1 MSNDGNPPQ
10 VPPGPPPADDD
21 SQQTRIRAV
30 PPRPSQPDSPGSQRP
45 PPYGQPQ
52 QPPPYAQ
59 PQQPQY
65 GHQQQPPPYGQPQQP
80 QYGQQQ
86 QQPPPYGQ
94 QQQPY
99 PPTGQYGAPQYAA
112 QPGYPGYGQAPA
124 ALGGGYAGWGDR
136 AVATLWDL
144 LYMWPALVGYFL
156 GFILLVVGG
165 GMAANDSSAGTAFII
180 LGGLVLLAA
189 FAYGIYR
196 YVTNYMLDQ
205 GRTGYTY
212 GKRKVGIRTISE
224 TTGQPSGVGSCVLR
238 WLLHGLINQVIYIDY
253 LWPLWDDKNQTL
265 TDKIL
270 STVVIKQ
277 PAAR

>member
-10 VPPGPPPADDD
+10 VPPGPPAADDD
-21 SQQTRIRAV
+21 SQTRIRPAG
-30 PPRPSQPDSPGSQRP
+30 SPTAPQSGNPGYQQP
-45 PPYGQPQ
+45 PPYAEPQ
-52 QPPPYAQ
+52 QPPPYGH

-65 GHQQQPPPYGQPQQP
+65 G
-80 QYGQQQ
+80 QQ

-99 PPTGQYGAPQYAA
+99 PPAGQYGAPQYAA
-112 QPGYPGYGQAPA
+112 QPGYQGYGQAPVA
-124 ALGGGYAGWGDR
+124 PGSGYAGWGDR
-136 AVATLWDL
+136 AVATLWDVF
-144 LYMWPALVGYFL
+144 YMWPALVGEFV
-156 GFILLVVGG
+156 GVLLLIVGG
-165 GMAANDSSAGTAFII
+165 VMAANDSGAGTALII
-180 LGGLVLLAA
+180 LGGVVLLAA
-189 FAYGIYR
+189 IVYGIWR

-212 GKRKVGIRTISE
+212 GKRKVGIRTITES
-224 TTGQPSGVGSCVLR
+224 TGQPAGVGSCVFR
-238 WLLHGLINQVIYIDY
+238 WLLHAVINQVIYIDY

-270 STVVIKQ
+270 GTVVIKQ